1 MNPKLGSAISVVKIS
16 DSILE
21 FFKSNTREQVRL
33 RVQDDTIMNIVD
45 NLDGSLSI
53 DEIVE
58 KYDADK
64 DSLVKLLSYLESKG
78 ILDNASPHTDFAD

>member
-58 KYDADK
+58 KLQDNLDNQQV
-64 DSLVKLLSYLESKG
+64 VKLLTY
-78 ILDNASPHTDFAD
+78 NASVGGSFDD